1 MNTNFDNY
9 IPILSKGIEFN
20 RLTDDEFIL
29 SNSKHKHYLKI
40 NKEVY
45 NLLKIIDGF
54 KNLTELTV
62 LYKNKHNIEI
72 STDIIRN
79 ILINQ
84 LSKYG
89 ILKGFEDSIKKYE
102 KPSYLNLSF
111 IIINEKI
118 LSKIVKYFHFL
129 FYKKI
134 ALILIFSLTLFII
147 TVLILNFNLY
157 QTFNLQNSLL
167 YFVVIMAFS
176 VTFHEIGHATSA
188 SFFGAKHG
196 GIGGGFYLF
205 TPVYFADVTDIW
217 RLSKTKRI
225 LINLSGMYFELIF
238 CSILVFISLMINNF
252 LLLTLSLIVCIK
264 TIFNLIPFLRSDGY
278 WILSDLTN
286 KPNLFYHSFE
296 KIKDIFRFIFQKK
309 KLKWSFT
316 DFILFIYGF
325 VSFSFISLFLYYVM
339 FKNPSSLLNFP
350 ENIYN
355 FVINLFEQNTEF
367 SIVKYGELI
376 IPLIFIYLVFNL
388 MKSFAEKIKLKWNNI
403 MNKSI

>member
-1 MNTNFDNY
+1 MNTNIDNY
-9 IPILSKGIEFN
+9 IPILSKDVEFN
-20 RLTDDEFIL
+20 RLTENEFIL

-54 KNLTELTV
+54 KNLKELAV
-62 LYKNKHNIEI
+62 LYKEKHNTGI
-72 STDIIRN
+72 STEIIHN

-89 ILKGFEDSIKKYE
+89 ILKGFGDSIKKYE

-111 IIINEKI
+111 IIIKETT

-129 FYKKI
+129 FHKKV
-134 ALILIFSLTLFII
+134 ALFLILTLILFITI
-147 TVLILNFNLY
+147 VLIINFDLY
-157 QTFNLQNSLL
+157 QTFNLQSSLL
-167 YFVVIMAFS
+167 CFVIIMAFS
-176 VTFHEIGHATSA
+176 VTFHEIGHAAAA
-188 SFFGAKHG
+188 SYFGANHG

-238 CSILVFISLMINNF
+238 CSILVSISLIINNF

-264 TIFNLIPFLRSDGY
+264 TLFNLNPFLRSDGY

-296 KIKDIFRFIFQKK
+296 KIKDIFRLIFQKK
-309 KLKWSFT
+309 KLKWTFT
-316 DFILFIYGF
+316 DFILFLYGF
-325 VSFSFISLFLYYVM
+325 VSFSFISLFLYYVL

-350 ENIYN
+350 ENIYS
-355 FVINLFEQNTEF
+355 FVINLFEQSTEF

-388 MKSFAEKIKLKWNNI
+388 MKSLMKKLKYNWNNI
-403 MNKSI
+403 MSK